1 MGLLGQ
7 VEVPARVTAVPRARG
22 YVRDLLKAVGHPHT
36 DDALLLVT
44 ELVTNAVRHSDSG
57 RCPDGR
63 VTIAVAGHD
72 GTLHIDVV
80 DAGSAGCRPRLCAD
94 VSPESGGGRGLWL
107 VQELSSAWGWYEMPA
122 GRVVWFQLGG
132 RRRSAVT

>member
-1 MGLLGQ
+1 MRALGLLGQ
-7 VEVPARVTAVPRARG
+7 VEVPAQVAAVPRARR
-22 YVRDLLKAVGHPHT
+22 YVRDLLKGTDHPHI

-44 ELVTNAVRHSDSG
+44 ELVTNAIRHSDSG

-63 VTIAVAGHD
+63 VIVAVANHL

-80 DAGSAGCRPRLCAD
+80 DAGSTGQRPRLCAGVGPD
-94 VSPESGGGRGLWL
+94 SGGGRGLWL
-107 VQELSSAWGWYEMPA
+107 VQELSSAWGWYETLA

-132 RRRSAVT
+132 Q